1 MDLAQVT
8 FSCELK
14 IIVKS
19 EQAVHHSLC
28 DPQFLRL
35 KFNDISVKKENIGRE
50 KTGAQHWEWSGVKLF
65 QQNLKKA
72 VGLNVRRVLRS
83 DRIRNFRG
91 VVCVNRLREI
101 VAFLISNSPL
111 F

>member
-19 EQAVHHSLC
+19 EPAVHHSLC

-35 KFNDISVKKENIGRE
+35 KFNDIFSKERKYWLRKNWSATLGVERGQVVSTKFEEGCGFECE
-50 KTGAQHWEWSGVKLF
+50 KSLA
-65 QQNLKKA
+65 
-72 VGLNVRRVLRS
+72 
-83 DRIRNFRG
+83 
-91 VVCVNRLREI
+91 
-101 VAFLISNSPL
+101 
-111 F
+111 

>member
-50 KTGAQHWEWSGVKLF
+50 KTGAQH
-65 QQNLKKA
+65 
-72 VGLNVRRVLRS
+72 
-83 DRIRNFRG
+83 
-91 VVCVNRLREI
+91 
-101 VAFLISNSPL
+101 
-111 F
+111 

>member
-35 KFNDISVKKENIGRE
+35 KFNDISVKRILVEK

>member
-35 KFNDISVKKENIGRE
+35 KFNDIFSKER
-50 KTGAQHWEWSGVKLF
+50 AQHWEWSGVKLF

>member
-28 DPQFLRL
+28 DPQFFRL
-35 KFNDISVKKENIGRE
+35 KFNDISVKRILVEK